1 MKKLFVSNKDESAR
15 MFKYDWM
22 ELFSKVHFSVPL
34 FLYVPVVGFFLYQ
47 AFTNPEIGVVAVLG
61 LFVAGVFSWTVA
73 EYFLHRF
80 VFHYEPTTAMG
91 QRIHFL
97 VHGVH
102 HDYPNDTKRL
112 VMPPPISLPLAFLFY
127 FLFKFL
133 MGASLMEPFFAGF
146 VTGYLCYDMLHYAVH
161 HANWNSKWFMQLKA
175 HHLKHH
181 FKEPEKGFGVSTPLW
196 DWIIGT
202 DYKTD
207 EKKSVAS

>member
-34 FLYVPVVGFFLYQ
+34 FLYVPVVGIFLYL
-47 AFTNPEIGVVAVLG
+47 AFTNPEMGVLAVVG
-61 LFVAGVFSWTVA
+61 LFAAGAFSWTVA

-80 VFHYEPTTAMG
+80 VFHYEPTTDWG
-91 QRIHFL
+91 QRVHFL

-102 HDYPNDTKRL
+102 HDYPNDSKRL
-112 VMPPPISLPLAFLFY
+112 VMPPPISVPLAFLFY
-127 FLFKFL
+127 FLFKYL
-133 MGASLMEPFFAGF
+133 MGPSLMEPFYAGF
-146 VTGYLCYDMLHYAVH
+146 VAGYLCYDMLHYAVH
-161 HANWNSKWFMQLKA
+161 HANWDIKWFMQLKA

-196 DWIIGT
+196 DLIIGT
-202 DYKTD
+202 DYKSD